1 MRKSSVIAAA
11 GLVLGMAGGA
21 LASTCPKIIKEGR
34 DKVAAR
40 FDASAAEAK
49 KLFNEAEVLHK
60 AAKHGESEAMAKKG
74 LDLVK

>member
-1 MRKSSVIAAA
+1 MKKASVILAAA
-11 GLVLGMAGGA
+11 LLVGTASAA

-40 FDASAAEAK
+40 FDAGASEAK
-49 KLFNEAEVLHK
+49 KLFDEAEALHK
-60 AAKHGESEAMAKKG
+60 TGKHAESEAMAKKG